1 MKSKSVVYAKLLQ
14 YILFLVLLV
23 TSLPGSLVLLPPKAR
38 GVRRIEREPGDKVNF
53 GGTNQAPMPNEIP
66 RRAFGSRFPVFR
78 ALPQFVI

>member
-53 GGTNQAPMPNEIP
+53 GETN
-66 RRAFGSRFPVFR
+66 
-78 ALPQFVI
+78 